1 MNERAH
7 LYISGIVQGVF
18 YRAFTREV
26 ANSLG
31 LKGWVRNLYDGRV
44 EIVFEGERSLIEA
57 AINKCRIGP
66 PGAQVKDIEIK
77 WENYLEGFQ
86 DFRIRY

>member
-1 MNERAH
+1 MKARAH

-18 YRAFTREV
+18 YRAFTRDI

-31 LKGWVRNLYDGRV
+31 LSGWVRNLYDGRV
-44 EIVFEGERSLIEA
+44 EAVFEGEKDLIDI
-57 AINKCRIGP
+57 AIKRCHQGP
-66 PGAQVKDIEIK
+66 QGARVTNVSVTWEDQIEG
-77 WENYLEGFQ
+77 LS

>member
-7 LYISGIVQGVF
+7 LYVSGIVQGVF

-31 LKGWVRNLYDGRV
+31 LKGWVRNLPDGRV
-44 EIVFEGERSLIEA
+44 EIIFEGERSLIEI
-57 AINKCRIGP
+57 AINKCRKGP

-77 WENYLEGFQ
+77 WESDLEGFQ